1 VFTAPLPGPTSGG
14 VKTDRQFIGVAL
26 DFDHLVGRWG
36 FSPYVQSQ
44 NVAGISD
51 RQAVGIETRY
61 LDETRSLTTML
72 DYDTLYGEI
81 NTALVFGTWRIRNRI
96 TLTGLYDE
104 RTSIF
109 TRNALIGQPV
119 TGFEELL
126 LSWTEEELRQMARD
140 RSATSK
146 TATLGIST
154 PVGERLQI
162 NADVTSFEIGPSVDF
177 AAMPAIPGT
186 GQQVYYSV
194 TLVTSAL
201 FGIKDVNALNLR
213 YGEGPDFTTT
223 ILTWDTRLPLGKHL
237 RLNPRLRFSTW
248 ENTATNVRR
257 ETLTPALRLLLNAPQ
272 RYRFELEVGREN
284 LVRTTTAG
292 HLDSTGKYLNLGY
305 RADF

>member
-1 VFTAPLPGPTSGG
+1 MLF
-14 VKTDRQFIGVAL
+14 R
-26 DFDHLVGRWG
+26 
-36 FSPYVQSQ
+36 SPYVQSQ

-154 PVGERLQI
+154 PVGERL
-162 NADVTSFEIGPSVDF
+162 DE
-177 AAMPAIPGT
+177 
-186 GQQVYYSV
+186 
-194 TLVTSAL
+194 
-201 FGIKDVNALNLR
+201 
-213 YGEGPDFTTT
+213 
-223 ILTWDTRLPLGKHL
+223 
-237 RLNPRLRFSTW
+237 
-248 ENTATNVRR
+248 R
-257 ETLTPALRLLLNAPQ
+257 E
-272 RYRFELEVGREN
+272 
-284 LVRTTTAG
+284 
-292 HLDSTGKYLNLGY
+292 
-305 RADF
+305 